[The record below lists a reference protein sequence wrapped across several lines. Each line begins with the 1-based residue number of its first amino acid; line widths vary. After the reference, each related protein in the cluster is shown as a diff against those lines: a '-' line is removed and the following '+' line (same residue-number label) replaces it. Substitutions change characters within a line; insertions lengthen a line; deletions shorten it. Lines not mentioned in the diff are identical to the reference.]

1 MKGFLK
7 KHAYWLKWVFSLGLL
22 IVVLLKIEWSTLGS
36 ALLLVSWWYYPLAL
50 LLVLFAQVLATWR
63 WRLFLPEDR
72 FWTLFRFNLIAQF
85 YAFSLPSTL
94 SGDVMKVVHI
104 HHEKRSA
111 SYYAATVFVDKIIG
125 LLALFILLSIAT
137 FNSTIAF
144 FQDIFILGLVSSLAL
159 TTILLVITTKRT
171 SSLFLRLL
179 HFFRL
184 KQFDSFI
191 QAVREMIKNWRVV
204 SACLFLAFLFQF
216 VAVLI
221 YALCELFLVIQ
232 LTFQDYLI
240 CITTVQVVSML
251 PFTVGGIGLK
261 DVSFVFLLSFYGVE
275 KEMALALSFINY
287 PQLLFLVILGYFSIL
302 QHNRLS
308 HLNK

>member
-1 MKGFLK
+1 MKALIK

-36 ALLLVSWWYYPLAL
+36 ALLLVSWWYYPFAL

-63 WRLFLPEDR
+63 WWLFLPDDR

-104 HHEKRSA
+104 HDKKRSA

-125 LLALFILLSIAT
+125 LLALFIFLTFAT
-137 FNSTIAF
+137 FNSSIDF
-144 FQDIFILGLVSSLAL
+144 FQDIFNLSLVLSLAL
-159 TTILLVITTKRT
+159 TALLIVIATN
-171 SSLFLRLL
+171 SSSNLLLRML

-191 QAVREMIKNWRVV
+191 QATAEMISKWQK
-204 SACLFLAFLFQF
+204 LFSSLILAFIFQVITIF
-216 VAVLI
+216 VFS
-221 YALCELFLVIQ
+221 LCEIFLEMD
-232 LTFQDYLI
+232 LNFKDYLI
-240 CITTVQVVSML
+240 CVTTVQVVSMF

-287 PQLLFLVILGYFSIL
+287 PLLLILVFLGYLSL
-302 QHNRLS
+302 VQHNRIS
-308 HLNK
+308 VSTK